1 MMHLG
6 TPELLLRLVLALVLG
21 ALIGLDRRLRS
32 KPAGLRTMSLV
43 SLGSATFTLVGLTA
57 MMQLVEAEQGAGF
70 EAMVR
75 LDTSR
80 VIAGIVGGIGFLG
93 AGAIIQSRGR
103 VQGLTTASG
112 IWMTAAIGVAT
123 GLGQYVLALSATFL
137 AYVVLV
143 LLRRNYDDEK
153 VTKE

>member
-1 MMHLG
+1 MNLG
-6 TPELLLRLVLALVLG
+6 TTEMLLRLVLALVLG
-21 ALIGLDRRLRS
+21 GLIGLDRRLHS

-43 SLGSATFTLVGLTA
+43 SLGSATFTLVGVSA
-57 MMQLVEAEQGAGF
+57 MFQLASAEQAAGI

-103 VQGLTTASG
+103 VQGMTTASG
-112 IWMTAAIGVAT
+112 IWMTASIGVAT
-123 GLGQYVLALSATFL
+123 GLGQYILALAATFL
-137 AYVVLV
+137 AYIVLV
-143 LLRRNYDDEK
+143 LLRQSTED
-153 VTKE
+153 

>member
-1 MMHLG
+1 
-6 TPELLLRLVLALVLG
+6 
-21 ALIGLDRRLRS
+21 
-32 KPAGLRTMSLV
+32 
-43 SLGSATFTLVGLTA
+43 
-57 MMQLVEAEQGAGF
+57 
-70 EAMVR
+70 MVR

-103 VQGLTTASG
+103 VQGMTTASG

-123 GLGQYVLALSATFL
+123 GLGQYTLALAATFL

-143 LLRRNYDDEK
+143 LLRRTVEDATNSN
-153 VTKE
+153 

>member
-1 MMHLG
+1 MTLG
-6 TPELLLRLVLALVLG
+6 TSEMLLRLVMALVLG
-21 ALIGLDRRLRS
+21 GLIGLDRRTHS

-43 SLGSATFTLVGLTA
+43 SLGSATFTLVGISA
-57 MMQLVEAEQGAGF
+57 MYQLAAAEQAAGL
-70 EAMVR
+70 EVMVR

-103 VQGLTTASG
+103 VQGMTTASG

-123 GLGQYVLALSATFL
+123 GLGQYTLALAATFL
-137 AYVVLV
+137 AYIVLV
-143 LLRRNYDDEK
+143 LLRRTVEEENNNK
-153 VTKE
+153 

>member
-1 MMHLG
+1 MMTL
-6 TPELLLRLVLALVLG
+6 TTQEIFIRLVLAAVLG
-21 ALIGLDRRLRS
+21 ALIGIDRRLHS

-43 SLGSATFTLVGLTA
+43 SLGSATFTIIGVAA
-57 MMQLVEAEQGAGF
+57 MFQLVSAEQGAGI
-70 EAMVR
+70 EPMVR

-103 VQGLTTASG
+103 VQGMTTASG

-123 GLGQYVLALSATFL
+123 GLGQYMLAFAATFL
-137 AYVVLV
+137 AFVILV
-143 LLRRNYDDEK
+143 LLRRSVDE
-153 VTKE
+153 EES

>member
-123 GLGQYVLALSATFL
+123 GLGQYVLALAATFL

>member
-1 MMHLG
+1 MNVAPSEIMIR
-6 TPELLLRLVLALVLG
+6 LLLAAVLG

-43 SLGSATFTLVGLTA
+43 SLGSATFTLVGVSA
-57 MMQLVEAEQGAGF
+57 MVQLATVEQAAGI

-93 AGAIIQSRGR
+93 AGTIIQSRGR
-103 VQGLTTASG
+103 VQGMTTASG
-112 IWMTAAIGVAT
+112 IWMTAAIGVAI
-123 GLGQYVLALSATFL
+123 GLGQFLLAFSATFL
-137 AYVVLV
+137 AFVILVV
-143 LLRRNYDDEK
+143 LRRNSEEED
-153 VTKE
+153 

>member
-1 MMHLG
+1 MFVTTQEM
-6 TPELLLRLVLALVLG
+6 LLRLVLALVLG
-21 ALIGLDRRLRS
+21 AIIGLDRRLRG

-43 SLGSATFTLVGLTA
+43 SLGSATFTLVGVSA
-57 MMQLVEAEQGAGF
+57 MFQLAAAEQAAGI

-103 VQGLTTASG
+103 VQGMTTASG
-112 IWMTAAIGVAT
+112 IWMTAAIGVSV
-123 GLGQYVLALSATFL
+123 GLGQYALAFASTFL
-137 AYVVLV
+137 AYIVLV
-143 LLRRNYDDEK
+143 ILRRQITNETDE
-153 VTKE
+153 E